1 VEAGVRYG
9 KGILA
14 FLGVLVIVAGLI
26 AVAGIAY
33 FLGRLSQ
40 PEVEAPVKRE
50 APPPTTG
57 KLPSQRVE
65 GEVIRKDATSYV
77 IKDRSGREI
86 RLHIDPNTK
95 LEDQPNVGDKVTAKV
110 DARPSDVYT
119 KSLEVTS
126 EGLNAD
132 SSRTEAIPEVI
143 EGEIR
148 NIRGQDFLI
157 RDIRGQ
163 EIRLHV
169 DDHTKKDGN
178 LTVGDHVVARLNNS
192 ISPGYAASILKR

>member
-1 VEAGVRYG
+1 VRFG

-14 FLGVLVIVAGLI
+14 GLGVLVIVAGLVTI
-26 AVAGIAY
+26 GAIAY

-40 PEVEAPVKRE
+40 PEVAVPAKRE
-50 APPPTTG
+50 AAPPTTG
-57 KLPSQRVE
+57 KLSPQRVE

-86 RLHIDPNTK
+86 RLHINPKTK

-110 DARPSDVYT
+110 DALPSDVYT
-119 KSLEVTS
+119 RSLEVTA
-126 EGLNAD
+126 EGSNAD
-132 SSRTEAIPEVI
+132 RSKTEAIPDVVEGDIREINGQNFVI
-143 EGEIR
+143 HD
-148 NIRGQDFLI
+148 IRGQDV
-157 RDIRGQ
+157 
-163 EIRLHV
+163 RLHA

-178 LTVGDHVVARLNNS
+178 LSVGDHVVARLNNS